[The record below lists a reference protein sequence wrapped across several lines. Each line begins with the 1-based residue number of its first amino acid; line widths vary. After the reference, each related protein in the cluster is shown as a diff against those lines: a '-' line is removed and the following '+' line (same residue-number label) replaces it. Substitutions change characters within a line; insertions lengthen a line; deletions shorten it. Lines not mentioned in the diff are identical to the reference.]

1 MEKETSVALILD
13 NDRLMLENVSL
24 SLRSQGLTQRPSSS
38 WGRSP
43 EWQAKRR
50 SEPSFAQQGMVGDT
64 ARFMQSAKLQI
75 GKSVQIIE
83 RLALAAEMRDEET
96 GGHIARTGIYAGMIA
111 RGLGL
116 TEDYVATIT
125 LAATVHDVGKIG
137 IRDSILSKPAALTS
151 QEFEI
156 MKSHTVIGEQLL
168 SGSSCPLMQ
177 MAASIALSH
186 HERWDGSGYPNGL
199 KGEQIP
205 LAGRI
210 VMLAD
215 QYDALRSPRV
225 YKRALD
231 HKTTCTVISRGDALT
246 RPEHFDPLVLKTF
259 MHIEPQF
266 AQACREQGKHEL
278 APRTEEPAA
287 PAPSLTALREV
298 RQAGVPVLSLSGH
311 C

>member
-1 MEKETSVALILD
+1 MEKETSVTLVLD

-24 SLRSQGLTQRPSSS
+24 SLRSQGLTERPSSS

-43 EWQAKRR
+43 EWQSKRR
-50 SEPSFAQQGMVGDT
+50 SEPFFVEQGMVGDT
-64 ARFMQSAKLQI
+64 ARFMQTAKQQT
-75 GKSVQIIE
+75 GKSVEIIE

-137 IRDSILSKPAALTS
+137 ILDSILSKPAALTS
-151 QEFEI
+151 QEFQI
-156 MKSHTVIGEQLL
+156 MKSHTVIGEQMLA
-168 SGSSCPLMQ
+168 GSSCPLLQ

-186 HERWDGSGYPNGL
+186 HERWDGSGYPYGL

-225 YKRALD
+225 YKRSLD
-231 HKTTCTVISRGDALT
+231 HETTCAIISRGDAVT
-246 RPEHFDPLVLKTF
+246 RPEHFDPLILKTF

-266 AQACREQGKHEL
+266 ARACKEQGKHEL
-278 APRTEEPAA
+278 APRAEEPAA
-287 PAPSLTALREV
+287 PAPPLTPLREV
-298 RQAGVPVLSLSGH
+298 RQVGVPVLSVSGH